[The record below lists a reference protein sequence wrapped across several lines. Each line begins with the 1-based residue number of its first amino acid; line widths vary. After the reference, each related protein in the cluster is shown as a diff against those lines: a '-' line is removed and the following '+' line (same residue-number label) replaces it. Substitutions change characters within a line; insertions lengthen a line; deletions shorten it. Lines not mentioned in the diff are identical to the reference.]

1 MFNGCGVMCVFRD
14 GTYCAALFLTSQRIL
29 GTLIKVNRLP
39 FISESCSTG
48 SKLPKYKFSLRKSEY
63 LLCFK

>member
-1 MFNGCGVMCVFRD
+1 MYFQQGMFNGCGVMCVFCD

-39 FISESCSTG
+39 FISECCSAFQ
-48 SKLPKYKFSLRKSEY
+48 KLLEYKFSSRY
-63 LLCFK
+63 D